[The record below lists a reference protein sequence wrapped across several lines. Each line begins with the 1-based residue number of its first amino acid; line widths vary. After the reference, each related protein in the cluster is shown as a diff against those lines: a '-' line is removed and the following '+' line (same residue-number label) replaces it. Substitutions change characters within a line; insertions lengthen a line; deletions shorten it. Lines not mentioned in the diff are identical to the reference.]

1 MTDISVI
8 VLDIDGGVMLRT
20 CLDSIAAQTLPPREV
35 IVFDN
40 GSRTPVAERIAFR
53 PGLHVLRSE
62 TNLGFAGG
70 NNEAYRFTTGTYL
83 ALINNDVVLDRDW
96 LATVAAALDADPSL
110 AAVQTILRRDE
121 MTIDGAG
128 IDISDGTFRQAGNG
142 LLSSRVA
149 ELLGV
154 VAELPDCQV
163 AQLHDER
170 TDNAATPRTGNSA
183 PRQPGNPATRQPGN
197 PATPQP
203 RNPAWGVSA
212 TAALY
217 RREALGPT
225 IFDAWLFAYYEDV
238 DLCARLHESGWRT
251 AVLPVIKATHAGSQ
265 SAPLLGDDAL
275 RLRTRNRYL
284 VARRHRGVGRIGA
297 LLLEDVKLALRGRTS
312 IRGVWQGLFT
322 R

>member
-1 MTDISVI
+1 MSDVSVI
-8 VLDIDGGVMLRT
+8 VLDIDGGDMLRA

-53 PGLHVLRSE
+53 HGLHIFRSE

-70 NNEAYRFTTGTYL
+70 NNAAYRHTTGDYI

-96 LATVAAALDADPSL
+96 LAIVVAALDADPKL

-121 MTIDGAG
+121 ITIDGAG
-128 IDISDGTFRQAGNG
+128 IDISDGTFRQITW
-142 LLSSRVA
+142 
-149 ELLGV
+149 
-154 VAELPDCQV
+154 
-163 AQLHDER
+163 ER
-170 TDNAATPRTGNSA
+170 GH
-183 PRQPGNPATRQPGN
+183 
-197 PATPQP
+197 
-203 RNPAWGVSA
+203 AWGVSA

-217 RREALGPT
+217 RREALGDT
-225 IFDAWLFAYYEDV
+225 IFDDTLFAYYEDV
-238 DLCARLHESGWRT
+238 ELCARLHEAGWRT
-251 AVLPVIKATHAGSQ
+251 EVLPVIKATHRGSQ
-265 SAPLLGDDAL
+265 SASILGRDAL

-297 LLLEDVKLALRGRTS
+297 LLLEDLKLALRGRTS
-312 IRGVWQGLFT
+312 LRGMWQGLFT